1 MRKFGRIGVLM
12 GGLSSERDVSLKSG
26 KAVACALKKAGID
39 VAAIDIR
46 PVGRASRLSNKRNEH
61 NLIKEYVLGKIKDSK
76 IDIVFIALHGR
87 FGEDG
92 TIQGMLE
99 ENGIPYTGSGVSA
112 SRLAMDKVRSRE
124 LFQKAGLSVPNC
136 VILNSHPQ
144 NKSLRASRVYE
155 GTAWQSHFCGIGFPY
170 IVKPSSQGSSIGLS
184 LVETENN
191 LKKAINL
198 AYKYDDTVLVE
209 EYISG

>member
-1 MRKFGRIGVLM
+1 MKKFGRIGVLM
-12 GGLSSERDVSLKSG
+12 GGISNERDVSLKSG
-26 KAVACALKKAGID
+26 KAVACALKKLGID

-46 PVGRASRLSNKRNEH
+46 PVGRASRLSNEP
-61 NLIKEYVLGKIKDSK
+61 NLIKDYVLRKIKNARV
-76 IDIVFIALHGR
+76 DIVFIALHGK

-124 LFQKAGLSVPNC
+124 LFQKAGLSVPDC
-136 VILNSHPQ
+136 VVLNSHPQ

-155 GTAWQSHFCGIGFPY
+155 GTAWQSHC
-170 IVKPSSQGSSIGLS
+170 
-184 LVETENN
+184 
-191 LKKAINL
+191 KAN
-198 AYKYDDTVLVE
+198 E
-209 EYISG
+209 S